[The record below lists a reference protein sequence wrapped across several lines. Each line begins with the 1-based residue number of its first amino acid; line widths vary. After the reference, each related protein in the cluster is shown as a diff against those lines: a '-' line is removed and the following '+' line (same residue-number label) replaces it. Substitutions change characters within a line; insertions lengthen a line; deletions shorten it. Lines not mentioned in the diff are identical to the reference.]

1 MLRFK
6 SYRVGAGLAP
16 AGGNIIQRVTIVG
29 LEVSFRTHTC
39 GELSTAN
46 IGQQVTLA
54 GWVNRRRDHGGL
66 IFIDLR
72 DRYGITQVICDPER
86 SAEAH
91 RVASELRSE
100 YVVQVTGVV
109 VRRLPG
115 TENPHLHTGAIEVA
129 ADQIEILNP
138 SRTTPFPI
146 NTEAAQVDESLRL
159 KYRYLDLRRPKM
171 RDNITLRHRIVKA

>member
-1 MLRFK
+1 MGF
-6 SYRVGAGLAP
+6 
-16 AGGNIIQRVTIVG
+16 
-29 LEVSFRTHTC
+29 EVYYRTHTC
-39 GELSTAN
+39 GELDVKN
-46 IGQQVTLA
+46 VGQQVTLA

-72 DRYGITQVICDPER
+72 DRYGIMQVICDPER
-86 SAEAH
+86 SPEAH
-91 RVASELRSE
+91 HAASELRSE
-100 YVVQVTGVV
+100 YVVQVTGTV

-115 TENPHLHTGAIEVA
+115 TENPNLRTGAIEVA
-129 ADQIEILNP
+129 ADRIEILNP

-171 RDNITLRHRIVKA
+171 RVNIFLRHRIVKAMRDYLDERGFL